1 MHSTTVWR
9 GTVLFVL
16 WGYGL
21 WYSWECAGLS
31 GDGSYFMYEVVRTGT
46 FAFEQSRAFADIPG
60 EIPLVLGVQA
70 GITDLEWLARL
81 HSFGWFALPAGLYTA
96 ALLRARHD
104 AILQAAVVAA
114 LALVFMTSSFH
125 IVSEH
130 IPSYAAAL
138 VAAVW
143 LLTAERLR
151 AADGLFLVAIGIF
164 ALRCYESFVYFG
176 PLLAGLT
183 LWTISRAIDRRSAAT
198 GPFILA
204 AALFVLDGLASAHA
218 IATFG
223 DDIYIAAA
231 LREVRY
237 FWKNPIFVL
246 SLAAAGVVLLW
257 ALVRPYDLAGYKP
270 YGWAAPA
277 IAALCLAPLLIK
289 AGLSGPH
296 YAYTQNI
303 TRIAAGLVIVAVILF
318 MWGHRWPVK
327 LAMFAILDSPAN
339 GRRLLAF
346 TCVILVATLPW
357 NLTLLRLYV
366 AYLDAVQEAT
376 KAAGGIIAFEATQL
390 PRLPRLLQGET
401 WQLSF
406 TSAIVQ
412 CDPADSIIAPPL
424 DTQTAA
430 GFTFELPQ
438 KLVGYRWG
446 DCN

>member
-21 WYSWECAGLS
+21 WYSWMCAGLS
-31 GDGSYFMYEVVRTGT
+31 GDGSYFMYEVVRTGG
-46 FAFEQSRAFADIPG
+46 FLFELTRAFPAILS

-70 GITDLEWLARL
+70 GITDLQWLARL

-104 AILQAAVVAA
+104 AVLQAAVVAA

-143 LLTAERLR
+143 LITAERLR
-151 AADGLFLVAIGIF
+151 VADGLFLAAIGVF
-164 ALRCYESFVYFG
+164 SLSCYESFVYFG

-183 LWTISRAIDRRSAAT
+183 LWTVRRTIDRTSMASRM
-198 GPFILA
+198 FVLA
-204 AALFVLDGLASAHA
+204 AALFVLDGLASVYA

-223 DDIYIAAA
+223 DDAYVFAA
-231 LREVRY
+231 LREVRH

-246 SLAAAGVVLLW
+246 SLAAAGGVLLW
-257 ALVRPYDLAGYKP
+257 ALFRPGDLAGYKP

-277 IAALCLAPLLIK
+277 IAALLLAPLLVE
-289 AGLSGPH
+289 ARVFGPY

-303 TRIAAGLVIVAVILF
+303 TRISAGVVIVAVIVF
-318 MWGHRWPVK
+318 MWAHRWPVR
-327 LAMFAILDSPAN
+327 LAAFAILASPAI

-346 TCVILVATLPW
+346 ACVILVATLPW
-357 NLTLLRLYV
+357 NLTLVRLYV

-376 KAAGGIIAFEATQL
+376 RAAGGVVAFEATQL
-390 PRLPRLLQGET
+390 PHLRRLLQGET
-401 WQLSF
+401 WQLSY

-412 CDPADSIIAPPL
+412 CSPAGAIIAPPQDMQL
-424 DTQTAA
+424 ASSFA
-430 GFTFELPQ
+430 FVLP
-438 KLVGYRWG
+438 KHLIGYRWG
-446 DCN
+446 DCS